1 MKNDYDYAWW
11 EKREL
16 NFYNRADRRMR
27 CRTNSKQHK
36 LEQKL
41 TKIKT
46 RKKNKL
52 ARKARKRNK

>member
-1 MKNDYDYAWW
+1 MKHHDDWW
-11 EKREL
+11 NHSDVL
-16 NFYNRADRRMR
+16 PFNNRSDRSFRYR
-27 CRTNSKQHK
+27 ANRKQRK

-52 ARKARKRNK
+52 NLKL